1 MPEAEAALGI
11 EFLERCAVPRQQL
24 GIILIEAGVGI
35 TVTGVLLIMFHA
47 FAARDPT

>member
-24 GIILIEAGVGI
+24 GIIHLRDLLRRDEPAELEPDSAGSGE
-35 TVTGVLLIMFHA
+35 HA
-47 FAARDPT
+47 